1 MANSRQIFSQ
11 TQLETGDATSDK
23 LYLSGSK
30 SYAVENYS
38 NYGIDI
44 LDPLQSNSVI
54 KHVLP
59 WTAQYMQLDAS
70 QAVILLSE
78 NEAYDSSEQL
88 SLLAGG
94 EVVNLVLFNAPIDR
108 PFTEQLSTG
117 VANQIV
123 VQSGTFNLSGTPTF
137 KIASGQSVDTTGS
150 TVNIQLP
157 SGITSLPV
165 AFPAAQQVNVED
177 NVNSNVLNEVIG
189 VNPLAGNGAPS
200 GTTNVTITDLASG
213 AIIALVQVDIP
224 LGEYDQLSLAVSS
237 SSSLITSYEFTP
249 QRLYYKEMGLDTS
262 DISNI
267 GSWSYAINNSQ
278 IAFTN
283 LLSIPEGIADG
294 IILAIKNTSAT
305 NITSDTLTINVFAK
319 YASTTVNNTESNP
332 ATTQGATLSQSGFD
346 ASVSVPTGSSTTT
359 VTLVASGGYISQLTF
374 TPLVTY
380 SAGDIVNAVLYNG
393 TEPIGTY
400 MMGKFVQTASTTFI
414 AFPEDYTWTPKER
427 VVNNGITAVFAQN
440 SSNTQSGTITGN
452 AITS

>member
-1 MANSRQIFSQ
+1 MANSQQIFSQ
-11 TQLETGDATSDK
+11 TQLETGNATSYK
-23 LYLSGSK
+23 LFLSGSK

-59 WTAQYMQLDAS
+59 WTAQYMQIDAS

-117 VANQIV
+117 VSNQIV
-123 VQSGTFNLSGTPTF
+123 VQSGTFAISGTPTF
-137 KIASGQSVDTTGS
+137 KIAAGQSVDASGS

-157 SGITSLPV
+157 SGTASLPV
-165 AFPAAQQVNVED
+165 AFPGAQEVI
-177 NVNSNVLNEVIG
+177 VNSGNTNSTITNDFLSN
-189 VNPLAGNGAPS
+189 NPLVAWPTQTQDISLAANGTQTVFVGGNTTSPS
-200 GTTNVTITDLASG
+200 SLWDALQIYIKSANAELQNVSIELGFVYWQPLGSRSWGGGSTYQFSQIVSDPSNGMYNLLPLGPWNFNGFALLITNNTPNAITDTWT
-213 AIIALVQVDIP
+213 IYP
-224 LGEYDQLSLAVSS
+224 
-237 SSSLITSYEFTP
+237 FT
-249 QRLYYKEMGLDTS
+249 R
-262 DISNI
+262 
-267 GSWSYAINNSQ
+267 YA
-278 IAFTN
+278 
-283 LLSIPEGIADG
+283 
-294 IILAIKNTSAT
+294 SAT
-305 NITSDTLTINVFAK
+305 ID
-319 YASTTVNNTESNP
+319 NTESNP

-400 MMGKFVQTASTTFI
+400 MMGKFVQTASTTFL

-440 SSNTQSGTITGN
+440 SNTQSGTITGN
-452 AITS
+452 AITG